1 MNECSA
7 RKMYNIKF
15 AVNNASLHYLLQC
28 TAYSWMDFGLDGF
41 VDVAVLDCCVSVR
54 QLELQRRA
62 KAR

>member
-1 MNECSA
+1 
-7 RKMYNIKF
+7 MYNIKF